1 MRKTKLLY
9 NVDFSSVLSTDPV
22 DIDTISLSYLD
33 NNKFIISGL
42 DTIHPVFLNTE
53 YFMSVLQKS
62 IDTVNNSG
70 DVKELKNFIYDNM
83 NNKECID
90 FPSPKNITR
99 PRSFTVSRI
108 NVVYG
113 RSTLINNIQN
123 LGAININMIKVD
135 SKGKH
140 KFTLCINIYSSG
152 NMSISIVPGDSY
164 YGGDIVI
171 GLDAVKFLQMISDA
185 VDAISC
191 KDVVEFNT
199 MKRRI
204 FEKSMCSHITQSRR
218 VPAYINNKQ
227 WTKSLK
233 LGEEV

>member
-1 MRKTKLLY
+1 MNKSKLLY

-22 DIDTISLSYLD
+22 NIDTISLSYLD

-42 DTIHPVFLNTE
+42 DTINPIFLNTE
-53 YFMSVLQKS
+53 YFMSIIQKS
-62 IDTVNNSG
+62 IDTVNNGG

-83 NNKECID
+83 KNKECID
-90 FPSPKNITR
+90 FPSPKNITH

-123 LGAININMIKVD
+123 IESVNINMIKVD

-140 KFTLCINIYSSG
+140 KFTLCINIYSNG
-152 NMSISIVPGDSY
+152 NTAISIIPGDSY

-171 GLDAVKFLQMISDA
+171 GLDAVKFLRMLDDV
-185 VDAISC
+185 VDVISC
-191 KDVVEFNT
+191 KDVCEFN
-199 MKRRI
+199 MIKRRI

-218 VPAYINNKQ
+218 LPAYINKQ
-227 WTKSLK
+227 CTTSLK
-233 LGEEV
+233 PGEEV

>member
-22 DIDTISLSYLD
+22 NIDIISLSYLD

-53 YFMSVLQKS
+53 YFMNVLQRS
-62 IDTVNNSG
+62 IDTVNNGG
-70 DVKELKNFIYDNM
+70 DVKVLKNFIYDNM

-90 FPSPKNITR
+90 FPSPKNITH
-99 PRSFTVSRI
+99 PRSFTVSRV

-123 LGAININMIKVD
+123 LEAISINMIKVD
-135 SKGKH
+135 SKGKK
-140 KFTLCINIYSSG
+140 KFTLCINIFSNG
-152 NMSISIVPGDSY
+152 NTAISIIPGDSY

-171 GLDAVKFLQMISDA
+171 GLDAAKFLQMLRDA

-191 KDVVEFNT
+191 KDVVEFN
-199 MKRRI
+199 MIKRKI
-204 FEKSMCSHITQSRR
+204 FEKSMCEHITQSRR
-218 VPAYINNKQ
+218 VPVYINNKQ
-227 WTKSLK
+227 CTKSLK
-233 LGEEV
+233 PGEEF

>member
-1 MRKTKLLY
+1 MSNLLY
-9 NVDFSSVLSTDPV
+9 NVDFSSVSSLDPV
-22 DIDTISLSYLD
+22 NVNTISLSYLD
-33 NNKFIISGL
+33 NNKFIISGF
-42 DTIHPVFLNTE
+42 DTMQQIFLNTE

-62 IDTVNNSG
+62 IDTVNNGG
-70 DVKELKNFIYDNM
+70 DVKELKNFIYNNM
-83 NNKECID
+83 KNTECVD

-108 NVVYG
+108 NVVYE

-123 LGAININMIKVD
+123 IERVNINMIKVD

-140 KFTLCINIYSSG
+140 KFTLCINIYSDG
-152 NMSISIVPGDSY
+152 NTAISIIPGDSY

-171 GLDAVKFLQMISDA
+171 GLDAVKFLRMLDNA

-218 VPAYINNKQ
+218 RPAYINKQ
-227 WTKSLK
+227 CTTSLK
-233 LGEEV
+233 PDEEV

>member
-9 NVDFSSVLSTDPV
+9 NVDFSSVSSSDPV
-22 DIDTISLSYLD
+22 NIDTISLSYLD

-42 DTIHPVFLNTE
+42 DTIHPIFLNTE
-53 YFMSVLQKS
+53 YFMSIIQKS
-62 IDTVNNSG
+62 IDTVNNGG

-83 NNKECID
+83 MNKECID
-90 FPSPKNITR
+90 FPSPKNITH

-123 LGAININMIKVD
+123 IESVNINMIKFD

-171 GLDAVKFLQMISDA
+171 GLDAVKFLRMISDA

-218 VPAYINNKQ
+218 PPAYMNKQ
-227 WTKSLK
+227 CTKSLK
-233 LGEEV
+233 PCEEV